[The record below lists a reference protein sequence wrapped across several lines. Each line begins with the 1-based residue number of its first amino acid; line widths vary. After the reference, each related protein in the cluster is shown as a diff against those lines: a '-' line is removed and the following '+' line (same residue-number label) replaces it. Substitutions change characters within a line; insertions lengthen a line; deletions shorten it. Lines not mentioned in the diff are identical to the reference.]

1 MVAPVRESAVA
12 ATYLNEALAEIG
24 RAALEANGIPAL
36 VRTGDA
42 AGLLRAITGVQ
53 LIVRREDLTRARRI
67 LSTPAREPS
76 DREVFGVPDELDE
89 LDEPDPSRD
98 DD

>member
-1 MVAPVRESAVA
+1 MRDTAVVH
-12 ATYLNEALAEIG
+12 TYLNEALAEIG
-24 RAALEANGIPAL
+24 RAALQANGIPAL

-67 LSTPAREPS
+67 LDTPAREPT
-76 DREVFGVPDELDE
+76 DREVFGAPDERDELDE
-89 LDEPDPSRD
+89 LDPSRD